1 MSSKAI
7 QVAEFQ
13 ALYFRAYSVFSQEDN
28 DRSLLELFANFA
40 YGGTSAASA
49 ATSTQTEEK
58 AQDGA
63 EDDASAAGAS
73 ESATGSSEAD
83 AQAVD
88 AAAAGESDSKEA
100 IGSETSSPAKKTP
113 GGNSSIVFGGGQVA
127 SPKSSTRVTNAPGG
141 KSSITFGEE
150 QVSSRPSTR
159 VTNAPGG
166 KSSIVFG
173 DDGDEPE
180 RPVSRRR
187 PPGGVSQLQLG
198 SEYLARDNTRKKK
211 KEEVKYRERAPMKTP
226 REMAAATQS
235 SQIFDKGS
243 PIVARPNPVATGKE
257 LLRFIQKFGKTKTA
271 FLEFVGDRTGKLI
284 TIASFKEAA
293 KKNAVNVTDEY
304 VQKLFDNYDK
314 KNTGTLNY
322 SSFVRMINAITDA
335 VNGKQ

>member
-83 AQAVD
+83 AQAAD

-127 SPKSSTRVTNAPGG
+127 SPKS
-141 KSSITFGEE
+141 
-150 QVSSRPSTR
+150 STR

-293 KKNAVNVTDEY
+293 KKNGVNVTDEY